1 MGGRYCIDRKN
12 IEINDL
18 RDKISTLESYL
29 RKSKFEPKLLKTPSA
44 ADIISRTNDY
54 GSTKGLGI
62 LRENQKLKESACLK
76 AHDMIDNN
84 YWAHISPDGIEPWYW
99 FDRAGYI
106 SESRRKSIIWVC

>member
-18 RDKISTLESYL
+18 RDKISTLESDL

-54 GSTKGLGI
+54 RSTKGLGI

-76 AHDMIDNN
+76 EHDMIDNN
-84 YWAHISPDGIEPWYW
+84 YWAHISPNGVEPWYW